1 MIKGFSKKLN
11 TQTFK
16 QGTLILLEEKILVA
30 NVDLFK
36 ILRPI
41 HFILQTEIPQF
52 WLT

>member
-16 QGTLILLEEKILVA
+16 QGTLIGGKDFLVA

-41 HFILQTEIPQF
+41 HLIL
-52 WLT
+52 